1 MDHLNHYNIQALATE
16 MFKVNNNLS
25 ETIFNYLN
33 IREENT
39 YNFNRKV
46 EFQIPKV
53 ITIWKGLNQ
62 SGILNRFFC
71 DLRPLDLKYTN
82 SFDNFKTEIQKL
94 KHEQ

>member
-33 IREENT
+33 IREENA
-39 YNFNRKV
+39 YNFNGKV
-46 EFQIPKV
+46 EFQTPKV

-62 SGILNRFFC
+62 SGILNHFFW

-82 SFDNFKTEIQKL
+82 SFDNFKTGIQK
-94 KHEQ
+94 